1 MEEIYKAEYLEIK
14 LKILK
19 DTIKDLE
26 KILYSK
32 IHKNSNTYKE
42 LNTYINLLI
51 QEEFIYERELNLSD
65 KFYLENTISKIKVKT
80 NVLDSLFKIKKT
92 FKCHS
97 ISETLELLLEYYLED
112 KYFNELNEI
121 KECNISVNLAKNLNK
136 SFFYIC
142 ECKNI
147 DNKVIYFIDD
157 VIIKDNIKYL
167 DLRKFKSFKK
177 ANFDEYLFSPKFNL
191 EDLENFYKILIKSL
205 YNNK

>member
-26 KILYSK
+26 EILYPK

-42 LNTYINLLI
+42 LRLYINTLI
-51 QEEFIYERELNLSD
+51 QEEFIYERALNLSN
-65 KFYLENTISKIKVKT
+65 KFYLEDSISKIKVRT
-80 NVLDSLFKIKKT
+80 NVLDNLFNIKKA

-97 ISETLELLLEYYLED
+97 ISDALELLLEYYLED
-112 KYFNELNEI
+112 KYFNELNKI
-121 KECNISVNLAKNLNK
+121 KECNIPVNLEKNLNK

-147 DNKVIYFIDD
+147 DNRVIYFIDD
-157 VIIKDNIKYL
+157 VIIKDDVKYL

-177 ANFDEYLFSPKFNL
+177 SNFDEYLFSPKFNL
-191 EDLENFYKILIKSL
+191 EDLDNFYEILIKSF
-205 YNNK
+205 